1 MDHAEYGCVWHTTV
15 SYLASDHTNLTTP
28 TSTVMADNE
37 FLADYEDE
45 PEVAVP
51 SSTAA
56 GASAASNGKGGEVT
70 EGGQKKDYAGIHSSG
85 FRYVPDS

>member
-1 MDHAEYGCVWHTTV
+1 
-15 SYLASDHTNLTTP
+15 
-28 TSTVMADNE
+28 MADNE

-51 SSTAA
+51 SSAGV
-56 GASAASNGKGGEVT
+56 GASAASNGKGGDLT

-85 FRYVPDS
+85 FRYVSRPIFVVIGEAPPLTLLTFFFHLRRQFFLEISC

>member
-1 MDHAEYGCVWHTTV
+1 
-15 SYLASDHTNLTTP
+15 
-28 TSTVMADNE
+28 MADNE

-45 PEVAVP
+45 PEVAIP
-51 SSTAA
+51 PSTAA

-85 FRYVPDS
+85 FRYVFFSSFCRRYMEMTRLTRFFLSARLLEISC